1 MPTIVEAGRST
12 PLSRAPDATLAT
24 PALGES
30 FGRIGTLEVRLA
42 RGRGEVLLAQRL
54 RYRVFYEELAAV
66 PSPRAR
72 HTRRDED
79 DYDDICDHL
88 VVVDHAASVGS
99 SAIVG
104 TYRILRGEAAG
115 ACGMAFYSSREFDL
129 SPLLHLAGCERR
141 LMEVG
146 RSCVL
151 ATHRKR
157 ATLELLWHGLWT
169 YTRRH
174 GIDVMLGCAS
184 FEGCDPARHGPAL
197 AYLHRHHLAPPPWR
211 CRALPEVAADL
222 DPAAMAPLTPR
233 AAMRDLP
240 PLIKGYLRLGAWVG
254 DGAVIDR
261 QFSTVDVLI
270 VLPVERIDA
279 RYFARFG
286 APGESE
292 SRLARN
298 SGTATD

>member
-1 MPTIVEAGRST
+1 MPTIVEAASSA
-12 PLSRAPDATLAT
+12 PLSLAPDAARAAT
-24 PALGES
+24 SLEGS
-30 FGRIGTLEVRLA
+30 FGRIGSLEVRLA
-42 RGRGEVLLAQRL
+42 RGPDEVRHAQCL
-54 RYRVFYEELAAV
+54 RYQVFYEELGAV
-66 PSPRAR
+66 PSPGAR
-72 HTRRDED
+72 LARRDED
-79 DYDDICDHL
+79 AYDGICDHL
-88 VVVDHAASVGS
+88 VVVDHAALPGKP
-99 SAIVG
+99 AIVG
-104 TYRILRGEAAG
+104 TYRILRGEVAG
-115 ACGMAFYSSREFDL
+115 GRDMPFYSSGEFDL
-129 SPLLHLAGCERR
+129 SPLLQLAGGERR

-151 ATHRKR
+151 ATHRNR

-197 AYLHRHHLAPPPWR
+197 AYLHRHHLAPPAWR
-211 CRALPEVAADL
+211 CRSLPQVAAEF
-222 DPAAMAPLTPR
+222 DPAGVAPLTPR
-233 AAMRDLP
+233 AALRELP
-240 PLIKGYLRLGAWVG
+240 PLIKGYLRLGAWIG
-254 DGAVIDR
+254 EGAVIDR

-279 RYFARFG
+279 RYFSRFG

-298 SGTATD
+298 SGTAFD